1 MKINL
6 KKIINKENKSK
17 SGNFSETT
25 LISKNKKI
33 KIIIM
38 QIKKGEK
45 KAHGES
51 FFESQ
56 EEHTWEKKEKGKKV

>member
-1 MKINL
+1 
-6 KKIINKENKSK
+6 
-17 SGNFSETT
+17 
-25 LISKNKKI
+25 
-33 KIIIM
+33 M